1 MLTLAAFVTF
11 ALSISFLCSL
21 CEATLFSVRYVALTE
36 LVGRGSR
43 GAAHLH
49 DLKQTRIDDAIS
61 AVLILNTL
69 ANTLGATMAGA
80 HAATVFGSRWI
91 GLFSGLLTLC
101 ILVVAEI
108 IPKTLG
114 AVYSSRLAPFIG
126 WVLHGLTRLMAPALV
141 VSRTLTRLLTRGD
154 AARLSRSEMAAMI
167 GAALREGT
175 LARDEAAIFEN
186 LLRLNDVLVGDV
198 MTPRTVTYMLPAS
211 ATIEDLLTDRE
222 SEAFSRIPLFHG
234 DRENVVGYLLQR
246 DVLHEVAKSGDR
258 RRTLDS
264 FRRQIWFVPSVITVS
279 QALQQFLRRREP
291 LAMVTDEHGGIAGL
305 VTLEDL
311 TETLLGAE
319 IVDESDRIADLQR
332 AAMEL
337 RDRRLERLSRRRAE
351 ALSSSAEVGP
361 VKPV

>member
-1 MLTLAAFVTF
+1 VLTLVAFVAF

-21 CEATLFSVRYVALTE
+21 CEATLFSVRYVALTG
-36 LVGRGSR
+36 LVSQGSR
-43 GAAHLH
+43 GAKHLY

-80 HAATVFGSRWI
+80 QAASIFGSNWI
-91 GLFSGLLTLC
+91 GLFSGLLTLS

-114 AVYSSRLAPFIG
+114 AVYSSRLAPTIG
-126 WVLHGLTRLMAPALV
+126 WLLFGLTRLMAPALV
-141 VSRTLTRLLTRGD
+141 VSRTLTRLMTPGHSSG
-154 AARLSRSEMAAMI
+154 LSRAELTAII
-167 GAALREGT
+167 GAALKDGT
-175 LARDEAAIFEN
+175 LARDEATIFEN
-186 LLRLNDVLVGDV
+186 LLRFNEMLVGDV
-198 MTPRTVTYMLPAS
+198 MTPRTVAYMLPAS
-211 ATIEDLLTDRE
+211 ATIDELLADRE
-222 SEAFSRIPLFHG
+222 SEAFSRIPLYHG

-264 FRRQIWFVPSVITVS
+264 FRRQIWFVPEVITVS

-319 IVDESDRIADLQR
+319 IVDESDRITDLQK
-332 AAMEL
+332 AAVEL
-337 RDRRLERLSRRRAE
+337 RDRRLERLTRKRAE
-351 ALSSSAEVGP
+351 VLAMSAERS
-361 VKPV
+361 KS